1 MYEHLRM
8 ARAQLT
14 IDLPDSVWI
23 SAVSTQ
29 YPDTL
34 FRVLAAFPDDDRGV
48 ALLELTGPDVV
59 EVLREMHEAD
69 GVEDM
74 EPLERDDDSVLV
86 EFETSEPLLLLTLQ
100 EAGLP
105 LEPPLE
111 VSNGSAT
118 LEVVAPHAK
127 LSALRDQLDAF
138 GMDFEVGY
146 LYESGDSER
155 LLTPRQQELL
165 GAAIEAGYYDT
176 PRECTLTDLA
186 DDLDTAKSTLS
197 ETLHRAEETAIK
209 QFASNLPRFA
219 DQNLA

>member
-1 MYEHLRM
+1 M

-23 SAVSTQ
+23 SQISAAH
-29 YPDTL
+29 PDTL
-34 FRVLAAFPDDDRGV
+34 FRVLAAFSHENEGV
-48 ALLELTGPDVV
+48 ALLELSGPDVV
-59 EVLREMHEAD
+59 EVLQAMQAEES
-69 GVEDM
+69 VLSL

-86 EFETSEPLLLLTLQ
+86 QFETDEPLLLFTLR

-111 VSNGSAT
+111 LTGGKAS

-127 LSALRDQLDAF
+127 LSALREQLDAF
-138 GMDFEVGY
+138 GMEFDVGY

-165 GAAIEAGYYDT
+165 VAAIEAGYYDT
-176 PRECTLTDLA
+176 PRECTLTELA
-186 DDLDTAKSTLS
+186 EEVDTAKSTLS

-209 QFASNLPRFA
+209 QFATNLPQFA
-219 DQNLA
+219 DETLA

>member
-1 MYEHLRM
+1 M

-23 SAVSTQ
+23 SDVSSR
-29 YPDTL
+29 YPETL
-34 FRVLAAFPDDDRGV
+34 FRVLAAFPDDERGV

-59 EVLREMHEAD
+59 DVLREMDE
-69 GVEDM
+69 EDAVVDL

-86 EFETSEPLLLLTLQ
+86 QFETSEPLLLWSLQ

-111 VSNGSAT
+111 IVGGDAT
-118 LEVVAPHAK
+118 LEVVAPHSK

-146 LYESGDSER
+146 LYESADSER

-165 GAAIEAGYYDT
+165 ATAIESGYYDT

-186 DDLDTAKSTLS
+186 EELDTAKSTLS

-209 QFASNLPRFA
+209 QFASNLPQFA
-219 DQNLA
+219 DKELV

>member
-1 MYEHLRM
+1 M

-23 SAVSTQ
+23 SEISSR

-34 FRVLAAFPDDDRGV
+34 FRVLAAFPDDDSGV

-59 EVLREMHEAD
+59 EVLREMDEEAAVV
-69 GVEDM
+69 GL
-74 EPLERDDDSVLV
+74 EPLESDEESILV
-86 EFETSEPLLLLTLQ
+86 EFETSEPLLLWSLQ

-111 VSNGSAT
+111 ITGGDAS
-118 LEVVAPHAK
+118 LEVVAPHSK

-165 GAAIEAGYYDT
+165 TIAIESGYYDT

-186 DDLDTAKSTLS
+186 DEVDTAKSTLS

-209 QFASNLPRFA
+209 QFANNLPQFA
-219 DQNLA
+219 DTDLV